1 MQTEII
7 AQAYAAAGQLG
18 IERTERNE
26 HYHSGFPS
34 PADDYIEHSLDL
46 NQQLIRHPS
55 ATFIMRVQGDAM
67 INAGIRDGDLLVV
80 DRAIQPQTGKVV
92 IAAVNGELT
101 VKRLVQHGG
110 QFWLQPDNPRYRP
123 IAITD
128 ENEAFVWGTVAHV
141 IHSLA

>member
-7 AQAYAAAGQLG
+7 AQAYATTGQHTMQG
-18 IERTERNE
+18 NE
-26 HYHSGFPS
+26 HFHSGFPS
-34 PADDYIEHSLDL
+34 PADNYVEHSLDL

-80 DRAIQPQTGKVV
+80 DRAIQPQPGRVV
-92 IAAVNGELT
+92 IAAVSGELT
-101 VKRLVQHGG
+101 VKRLVQHNG
-110 QFWLQPDNPRYRP
+110 QFWLQPDNPRYHP

-141 IHSLA
+141 IHSL

>member
-7 AQAYAAAGQLG
+7 AQAYAAAGQHTPDNG
-18 IERTERNE
+18 ES
-26 HYHSGFPS
+26 YHSGFPS
-34 PADDYIEHSLDL
+34 PADNYIEHSLDL

-67 INAGIRDGDLLVV
+67 ANAGIKDGDLLVV
-80 DRAIQPQTGKVV
+80 DRAIQPHPGKVV

-101 VKRLVQHGG
+101 VKRLVQHSG

-123 IAITD
+123 IPITD

-141 IHSLA
+141 IHTL